1 MNWLFA
7 SRVAT
12 VVASFSTYIA
22 VTEGRSDVAAK
33 GHPGFAVY
41 AILAH
46 SCLWLAW
53 RAYAVERLVVDAEP
67 LEES

>member
-12 VVASFSTYIA
+12 VVASSSTYIA
-22 VTEGRSDVAAK
+22 VTEGLSDVAAK

-46 SCLWLAW
+46 SCLWLAG
-53 RAYAVERLVVDAEP
+53 RAFAVERLREEVLSSEEP
-67 LEES
+67 